1 MEMLEKIPY
10 VLIAA
15 VVMLVATFIC
25 KYLYTKWNEIKTNI
39 KNEKIR
45 NVIDEVV
52 DIVYRAVVQ
61 TNQVYVDS
69 LKNSG
74 TFDEEAAKT
83 AFIKTKNTIMNLLSN
98 SMITI
103 ITEVYGD
110 FNTYIDTLIESIV
123 NEEKS

>member
-98 SMITI
+98 SMISI

-110 FNTYIDTLIESIV
+110 FNMYIDTLIESIV

>member
-61 TNQVYVDS
+61 TNQIYVDS

-83 AFIKTKNTIMNLLSN
+83 AFSKTKNTIMNLLSN
-98 SMITI
+98 SMISI

>member
-83 AFIKTKNTIMNLLSN
+83 AFSKTKNTIMNLLSN
-98 SMITI
+98 NMISI

>member
-83 AFIKTKNTIMNLLSN
+83 AFSKTKNTIMNLLSN
-98 SMITI
+98 SMISI

>member
-98 SMITI
+98 SMISI

>member
-83 AFIKTKNTIMNLLSN
+83 AFSKTKNTIMNLLSN
-98 SMITI
+98 SMISI

-123 NEEKS
+123 NEQKS

>member
-61 TNQVYVDS
+61 TNQIYVDS

-98 SMITI
+98 NMISI

>member
-61 TNQVYVDS
+61 TNQIYVDS

-83 AFIKTKNTIMNLLSN
+83 AFNKTKNTIMNLLSN
-98 SMITI
+98 SMISI

>member
-10 VLIAA
+10 VLIVA
-15 VVMLVATFIC
+15 VVMLIATFIC

-83 AFIKTKNTIMNLLSN
+83 AFSKTKNTIMNLLSN
-98 SMITI
+98 SMISI

>member
-10 VLIAA
+10 VLIVA
-15 VVMLVATFIC
+15 VVTLIATFIC

-83 AFIKTKNTIMNLLSN
+83 AFSKTKNTIMNLLSN
-98 SMITI
+98 SMISI

>member
-10 VLIAA
+10 VLIVA

-74 TFDEEAAKT
+74 TFDEEAAKA
-83 AFIKTKNTIMNLLSN
+83 AFSKTKNTIMNLLSN
-98 SMITI
+98 SMISI

>member
-74 TFDEEAAKT
+74 TFDEKAAKT
-83 AFIKTKNTIMNLLSN
+83 AFSKTKNTIMNLLSN
-98 SMITI
+98 SMISI

>member
-74 TFDEEAAKT
+74 TFDEEAAKI
-83 AFIKTKNTIMNLLSN
+83 AFSKTKNTIMNLLSN
-98 SMITI
+98 SMISI

>member
-10 VLIAA
+10 VLIAV

-83 AFIKTKNTIMNLLSN
+83 AFSKTKNTIMNLLSN
-98 SMITI
+98 SMISI

>member
-52 DIVYRAVVQ
+52 DIVYRAVIQ

-83 AFIKTKNTIMNLLSN
+83 AFSKTKNTIMNLLSN
-98 SMITI
+98 SMISI

-123 NEEKS
+123 NEQKS